1 MARKIKGLMGAWEYD
16 QKMAR
21 ENAKVAKAKTYE
33 AKVGGKKVQVTVP
46 ENPDPTQVMVEAIQ
60 DNLSPAAVATI
71 IAYLQPVRVKDKGL
85 QRQVEWFRDE
95 LVKAVGGGAG
105 LKMLMDENGL

>member
-1 MARKIKGLMGAWEYD
+1 MRKIKGLMGAWEY
-16 QKMAR
+16 
-21 ENAKVAKAKTYE
+21 NAEQRKKAKTHE
-33 AKVGGKKVQVTVP
+33 ATMGGKKVRVTIP
-46 ENPDPTQVMVEAIQ
+46 KNPDPTQVMIDAIE

-71 IAYLQPVRVKDKGL
+71 IAYLQPVRVKDKGV
-85 QRQVEWFRDE
+85 QREVEWFRDE